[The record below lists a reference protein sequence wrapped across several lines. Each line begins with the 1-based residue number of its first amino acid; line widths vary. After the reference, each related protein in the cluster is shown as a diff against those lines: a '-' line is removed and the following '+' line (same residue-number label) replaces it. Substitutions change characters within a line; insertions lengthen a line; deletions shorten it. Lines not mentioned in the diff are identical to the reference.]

1 MKRQRTT
8 IRELLGHIAAVLVLL
23 LFILAALAA

>member
-1 MKRQRTT
+1 MKRTT
-8 IRELLGHIAAVLVLL
+8 IREVAGHVGAVLVLL